1 MRDAL
6 AYTVVFVAGF
16 LSYHFLSR
24 HLGRLMFRK
33 GRYLSETLRNLNPD
47 SFLKVRKAVDAET
60 TRRNALLPGKET
72 S

>member
-1 MRDAL
+1 MRDILIYAG
-6 AYTVVFVAGF
+6 VFAAGF

-24 HLGRLMFRK
+24 HLGKLMFRK
-33 GRYLSETLRNLNPD
+33 GRYLRETLRNLNPD
-47 SFLKVRKAVDAET
+47 SFLRVRKAVDEET